1 MSTVTLFSQA
11 RSWYASIVFIVEE
24 CGRAFTSDRFHL
36 ACESG
41 SRSRPDIDRTGSRD
55 TDERGDDERPMFA
68 VRDVRVLRE
77 QRPQSQRAE
86 TTVRRRSRSARAR
99 RNQRSKTSVKRASRT
114 VRRTCRSI
122 APLPRRSI
130 RMRRI
135 SHSSP
140 PKAIR
145 AGSTSRSST
154 RGSFRC
160 TAPISNRS
168 HRRRGRRCSAKR
180 RVFLRRRRSGRR
192 MRRA

>member
-1 MSTVTLFSQA
+1 MSTVALFRKLARGTLQSSSSSGVWSCVYERSVSSCLRVWFSFSPGHRQ
-11 RSWYASIVFIVEE
+11 
-24 CGRAFTSDRFHL
+24 DRF
-36 ACESG
+36 
-41 SRSRPDIDRTGSRD
+41 SRHRRARRRRATV
-55 TDERGDDERPMFA
+55 FA